1 VTTRPHAGATNETTP
16 AVRAEGLVKTFGE
29 QRAVD
34 HVDLEVRRGQVF
46 GVLGPNG
53 DGRAA
58 IFGHDVRREPHVA
71 RQLLGSPGST
81 RRTTRNLT
89 ATENLMI
96 FARLQ
101 GVAKPISAHSGG
113 MRRCLDLAASLI
125 TRPPLILLDE
135 PTTGLDPR
143 ARGRMWDTIRD
154 LVANGCTVL
163 LTTQYLDEA
172 RDTCTWSAFGARRVV
187 GPDPARSRWSDSPD
201 GCSARAASRS
211 ADRGPAIATSSME
224 TSARSRSAVVI
235 VRLPRND
242 ERLRALVRSRRQHRK
257 AR

>member
-187 GPDPARSRWSDSPD
+187 GPDLRQEPVVGQPGRVQREGRQQVGRPRPRDRHSIDGDLGVESQCGRHRPAATERCTTP
-201 GCSARAASRS
+201 GAGEVTA
-211 ADRGPAIATSSME
+211 PA
-224 TSARSRSAVVI
+224 
-235 VRLPRND
+235 
-242 ERLRALVRSRRQHRK
+242 
-257 AR
+257 

>member
-1 VTTRPHAGATNETTP
+1 MTTRPHAGATNETTP

-187 GPDPARSRWSDSPD
+187 GPDLRQEPVVGQPGRVQREGRQQVGRPRPRDRHFVDGDLGEESQCGRHRPA
-201 GCSARAASRS
+201 
-211 ADRGPAIATSSME
+211 AT
-224 TSARSRSAVVI
+224 
-235 VRLPRND
+235 
-242 ERLRALVRSRRQHRK
+242 ER
-257 AR
+257 